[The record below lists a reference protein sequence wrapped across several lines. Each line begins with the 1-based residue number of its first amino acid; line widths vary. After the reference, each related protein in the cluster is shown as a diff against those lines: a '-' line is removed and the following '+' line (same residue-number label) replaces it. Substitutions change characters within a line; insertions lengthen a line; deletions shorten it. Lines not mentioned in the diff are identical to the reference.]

1 MNISKFDPERIFFES
16 DSHFCHEAIIK
27 YCDRP
32 FKSVEEMNETIIEN
46 WNLVVGQKDI
56 VFHLGDFGLGPFEKL
71 KKIFQRLNGDIYLI
85 MGNHDF
91 RQTKGILSMFK
102 EIHLEMLLEVE
113 KTKILLNHYPMLC
126 FSGSNRSDVW
136 QLFGHVHTREK
147 TSGYDAGRLQ
157 HLFPTQY
164 DVGVDNN
171 DFTPVSFEQLK
182 QKIQTQIENNR
193 SKEEYEDQTK

>member
-1 MNISKFDPERIFFES
+1 MNIPKFEPEQVFFTS
-16 DSHFCHEAIIK
+16 DTHFCHTAIVN
-27 YCDRP
+27 YCERP

-46 WNLVVGQKDI
+46 WNSVVSPKDT
-56 VFHLGDFGLGPFEKL
+56 VFHLGDFGLGPSAKL
-71 KKIFQRLNGDIYLI
+71 KEIFQRLNGEIYLI

-91 RQTKGILSMFK
+91 RQTRRVLSMFK
-102 EIHLEMLLEVE
+102 EVHLEMLIEVE

-136 QLFGHVHTREK
+136 QLFGHVHTRER
-147 TSGYDAGRLQ
+147 TGGFGARRLQ
-157 HLFPTQY
+157 YLLPTQY

-182 QKIQTQIENNR
+182 QIIQQKISE
-193 SKEEYEDQTK
+193 TKQCC

>member
-1 MNISKFDPERIFFES
+1 MNIPKFDPERLFFVS
-16 DSHFCHEAIIK
+16 DSHFCHSNILK

-32 FKSVEEMNETIIEN
+32 FKSVEEMNEAIIGN
-46 WNLVVGQKDI
+46 WNSVVNPKDT
-56 VFHLGDFGLGPFEKL
+56 VFHLGDFGLGPSEKL
-71 KKIFQRLNGDIYLI
+71 KDIFQRLNGEIYLI

-91 RQTKGILSMFK
+91 RQTKGVLSMFK
-102 EIHLEMLLEVE
+102 EVHLEMLIEVE
-113 KTKILLNHYPMLC
+113 KTKIILNHYPMLC

-147 TSGYDAGRLQ
+147 TGGYDAGRLQ

-171 DFTPVSFEQLK
+171 NFTPVSFKNLK
-182 QKIQTQIENNR
+182 LIIQKQIEKRKDNLWQR
-193 SKEEYEDQTK
+193 

>member
-1 MNISKFDPERIFFES
+1 MNIKKFDSEKIFFIS
-16 DSHFCHEAIIK
+16 DSHFCHESIIK

-32 FKSVEEMNETIIEN
+32 FTSVEEMNEAIIEN
-46 WNLVVGQKDI
+46 WNSVVRPEDT
-56 VFHLGDFGLGPFEKL
+56 VFHLGDFGLGPSEKL
-71 KKIFQRLNGDIYLI
+71 KDIFQRLNGEIYLI

-91 RQTKGILSMFK
+91 RQTKGVLSMFK
-102 EIHLEMLLEVE
+102 EVHLEMLIEVE

-147 TSGYDAGRLQ
+147 TGGYDAGRLQ
-157 HLFPTQY
+157 YLLPTQY

-182 QKIQTQIENNR
+182 QIIQQKISE
-193 SKEEYEDQTK
+193 TKQCC